1 METNLI
7 LVYKSAIESM
17 KKEVA
22 RLHCCDFFQKY
33 NFKLQAYQI
42 KIKELTEQI
51 SNSEVF
57 DQTKQKTFKNSDH
70 KNSSQKDSS
79 IMIQAKIEDLR
90 QKITDE
96 TNEKIIKQNLIDDK
110 LKAINHNLFV
120 LVSKYNTAKT
130 TNFELKKSQKKLIL
144 QRKILTDKYFN
155 ITQNLLKE
163 PTLTNI
169 LEQIEF
175 LHKKNKEKSI
185 KLTNLQNRIN
195 DLKSN
200 SKKTNPE
207 VKKFVEKIRK
217 IENTRCEF
225 EITKKSLQIE
235 IEKKNL
241 DIENAKNNP
250 RKFSSATANKN
261 LKKEIKK
268 LELEIAEKSKK
279 LKEYEKEKLLSQVRL
294 SAILQKKAEI
304 EPKARPK
311 SLSNCFTVSSLKIGR
326 TSKNNFSKDSDQRT
340 KNSSIIFSKLPENN
354 QGFTLTKDAL
364 KVLDG
369 YAPGEGLTAKIIAYN
384 RSCISLRNSFS

>member
-1 METNLI
+1 MLLI
-7 LVYKSAIESM
+7 VKSLTCAN
-17 KKEVA
+17 
-22 RLHCCDFFQKY
+22 FFKTPR
-33 NFKLQAYQI
+33 QAAP
-42 KIKELTEQI
+42 
-51 SNSEVF
+51 VC
-57 DQTKQKTFKNSDH
+57 
-70 KNSSQKDSS
+70 SS
-79 IMIQAKIEDLR
+79 ILESLA
-90 QKITDE
+90 T
-96 TNEKIIKQNLIDDK
+96 
-110 LKAINHNLFV
+110 V
-120 LVSKYNTAKT
+120 VSA
-130 TNFELKKSQKKLIL
+130 S
-144 QRKILTDKYFN
+144 
-155 ITQNLLKE
+155 
-163 PTLTNI
+163 
-169 LEQIEF
+169 
-175 LHKKNKEKSI
+175 EKSI